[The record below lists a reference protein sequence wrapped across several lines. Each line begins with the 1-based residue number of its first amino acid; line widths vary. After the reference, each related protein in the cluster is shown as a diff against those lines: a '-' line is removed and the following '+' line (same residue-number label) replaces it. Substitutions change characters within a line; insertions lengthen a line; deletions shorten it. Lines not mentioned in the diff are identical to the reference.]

1 VDGKA
6 GDGAEELRVLIIT
19 KMLMPNITRI
29 TYHNQLHLAP
39 QDIQA
44 LWDEEE
50 EEGEEE
56 AQDSEAVIPA
66 SFIESH
72 QKEIEKSQQLVVH
85 YTFDGE
91 GILMDRNLN
100 KRSDDEWIWIDP
112 QTSIMKHFYMDLRGQ
127 AMWNEFHL
135 HRDPPGW
142 ELEHYLDFK
151 RSERTEI
158 LGYDCFKL
166 MLTEV
171 RTDKTTGASTKY
183 AYELL
188 VTDALHLPLS
198 LVIPL
203 AAPVTDL
210 CALAIKTFRNKMPNS
225 YSLMYATAIEQNLA
239 PALLQKPDKYKQ
251 AQLGDTY

>member
-1 VDGKA
+1 
-6 GDGAEELRVLIIT
+6 
-19 KMLMPNITRI
+19 MQNITRI

-44 LWDEEE
+44 LWAEE
-50 EEGEEE
+50 EEE
-56 AQDSEAVIPA
+56 AQDNEAIAPA
-66 SFIESH
+66 SFIESY
-72 QKEIEKSQQLVVH
+72 QKEIEKAQQLVVR
-85 YTFDGE
+85 YTFDGQ

-112 QTSIMKHFYMDLRGQ
+112 QTSAMKHFYMDPHGR

-142 ELEHYLDFK
+142 ELEHYLDFNP
-151 RSERTEI
+151 SERKEI

-171 RTDKTTGASTKY
+171 RTDKIAGTSTTKT
-183 AYELL
+183 YELF
-188 VTDALHLPLS
+188 VTDALELPLS

-210 CALAIKTFRNKMPNS
+210 CALAIKTFRSKMPNS
-225 YSLMYATAIEQNLA
+225 YGLMYATAIEQNLEHE
-239 PALLQKPDKYKQ
+239 LLQKPDQYEQ